1 MATPS
6 APSRIF
12 VRGLPPSISDE
23 DFKSHFSKRFNVT
36 DSRLLAHRRIG
47 YVGFK
52 TPEDAAKAIKYFNK
66 SFIRMS
72 KITVEIA
79 DNVRDDD
86 LVRRLHRL
94 ISYACRTSLLAQ
106 TTPQL
111 GSPLLTQPTY
121 RLATTRQP
129 QIH

>member
-1 MATPS
+1 MTTAA

-52 TPEDAAKAIKYFNK
+52 TPEDASKAIKYFNK

-72 KITVEIA
+72 KISVELA
-79 DNVRDDD
+79 DNVRRVEMSRDFK
-86 LVRRLHRL
+86 
-94 ISYACRTSLLAQ
+94 
-106 TTPQL
+106 
-111 GSPLLTQPTY
+111 G
-121 RLATTRQP
+121 
-129 QIH
+129 